1 MLWMSG
7 FFGALGEQS
16 RRTIDLWVVYQLSG
30 GSPIQLG
37 VVGLA
42 QAAPI
47 LLMGWFGGV
56 LADLVDRRKLLMM
69 GQAARIV
76 LALLIAGLAI
86 AEVLQVW
93 HVYAITFGMGLAQS
107 LEQPARVS
115 LIPGIVPRSHLLN
128 AMTLQQAMRQGSMLT
143 GPPAAGII
151 IGIAGEGAAY
161 LAHAAL
167 YGPAF
172 ILLLFIKSR
181 PRADLGGLRSF
192 RMGQTLDGIRFVLKS
207 PFVAALLALDFLA
220 AVLTSWRVLMP
231 IFAVDILGGDS
242 RTLGI
247 LLAAPAVGRLVGS
260 SGMLIAGNVRRQGL
274 FVLAAIMSYGVSVM
288 LFSLSR
294 ELWLSLV
301 LMAFVGGTDGAGA
314 LVRNTLIQIV
324 VPDRLRGRVTAAV
337 QMVAQSG
344 PSLGQLATGLLAA
357 AIGAP
362 GALFVGGALAVAS
375 VAIVGARVR
384 EVFRFRL

>member
-16 RRTIDLWVVYQLSG
+16 RRTIDLWVVYKLSD

-151 IGIAGEGAAY
+151 IGIAGEGPPTWHTPHSTARRSSCCCS
-161 LAHAAL
+161 
-167 YGPAF
+167 
-172 ILLLFIKSR
+172 SR
-181 PRADLGGLRSF
+181 A
-192 RMGQTLDGIRFVLKS
+192 
-207 PFVAALLALDFLA
+207 
-220 AVLTSWRVLMP
+220 
-231 IFAVDILGGDS
+231 
-242 RTLGI
+242 
-247 LLAAPAVGRLVGS
+247 
-260 SGMLIAGNVRRQGL
+260 
-274 FVLAAIMSYGVSVM
+274 
-288 LFSLSR
+288 
-294 ELWLSLV
+294 
-301 LMAFVGGTDGAGA
+301 
-314 LVRNTLIQIV
+314 
-324 VPDRLRGRVTAAV
+324 
-337 QMVAQSG
+337 
-344 PSLGQLATGLLAA
+344 
-357 AIGAP
+357 
-362 GALFVGGALAVAS
+362 
-375 VAIVGARVR
+375 VR
-384 EVFRFRL
+384 ERTWADCGRSGWGRPSTASDSS